1 MRYSIT
7 SNLLNNLSKNWENMF
22 SIRKNRILNTLINL
36 RISHDKGPEYLY
48 RLFYVLLQQIMC
60 EMKTIQVQ
68 VYIQQ

>member
-1 MRYSIT
+1 
-7 SNLLNNLSKNWENMF
+7 MF
-22 SIRKNRILNTLINL
+22 SIRKNRILNTLIIL